1 MSTQQSSEAYSSIDN
16 NLFTQPIPEDQTE
29 NFTDDNY
36 CENCLR
42 KQSQYLIK
50 NYGDQ
55 YKIEFTNRR
64 SSEIKKGKNSDALLQ
79 VLLILDHFGYADNV
93 TIF

>member
-1 MSTQQSSEAYSSIDN
+1 MENTQETVNHIEEMSTQQSSEAYSSIDN
-16 NLFTQPIPEDQTE
+16 NLFATPIPDDQTE
-29 NFTDDNY
+29 NFNDDNY

-42 KQSQYLIK
+42 KQSQYLIE

-64 SSEIKKGKNSDALLQ
+64 SDEIKKKKKMQMHYSK
-79 VLLILDHFGYADNV
+79 YY
-93 TIF
+93 